1 MVPVL
6 EISNLSKVRQFACE
20 KLKKKKEEEESRRP
34 ISAMKTIL
42 GGSKQKGKENT
53 WKDVNY
59 SWLMLWFLDWA
70 VRVFIMLFKIK

>member
-20 KLKKKKEEEESRRP
+20 KLKKKKRKKKESRRP

-59 SWLMLWFLDWA
+59 S
-70 VRVFIMLFKIK
+70 